1 MMMMMANPDE
11 DLIAQD
17 VDSSLA
23 RRALHHAVEG
33 NDVPRV
39 RTLLETGVDPNAY
52 CDSMPGPLFRA
63 RSAEMVS
70 LLVSSR
76 SAVGARSRN
85 GCTPLH
91 YAAIRCG
98 EEPRPESYGVIEAL
112 VRAAADV
119 NARTSDGCTPL
130 EVGYRCIA
138 IAGKQAPSM
147 RPATRIEFWLRR
159 ALLALLRA
167 GALVSNVRRADLREP
182 LKRFADFDQYCAD
195 HRRVWVSIV
204 TKCAAIPR
212 DATVAA
218 ATFIPRDAAG
228 VVAAFVSPAAA
239 TRKTATALV

>member
-1 MMMMMANPDE
+1 MANPDG

-17 VDSSLA
+17 LDSSFA
-23 RRALHHAVEG
+23 RQALHHAVEG

-52 CDSMPGPLFRA
+52 CDSTCMPGPLFRA
-63 RSAEMVS
+63 CSVEMVS
-70 LLVSSR
+70 LLLTKAA
-76 SAVGARSRN
+76 AVGARSRN

-119 NARTSDGCTPL
+119 NAKTSDGCTPL

-195 HRRVWVSIV
+195 HRRVWVSVV
-204 TKCAAIPR
+204 TKCAAVPR
-212 DATVAA
+212 DAASVAV